1 MHNNWKNQLKD
12 KMNQR
17 EIKPDDALW
26 NKIEQNLNTEKP
38 KSSFWAYFS
47 VAASV
52 LLLIL
57 IGLGTYFYP
66 EKSMP
71 KVAIQNTSS
80 APSKGIEI
88 QQVKPK
94 ITTKKT
100 EIESETYEVQPKEKT
115 QIATTATDDLAK
127 KKALKNEILQS
138 IQQIDDLLATHPEL
152 KDSLQKKSSAMRYVS
167 AQELLA
173 SVENEKMPQTPYE
186 YVNMDTQQLLAQ
198 VEDEILS
205 EKSPQF
211 LDFISKNLKK
221 IHLAIQNKISK

>member
-1 MHNNWKNQLKD
+1 MHNNNWKNQLQD

-38 KSSFWAYFS
+38 KSFFWTYFS

-52 LLLIL
+52 LLLI
-57 IGLGTYFYP
+57 GLGIYFYP
-66 EKSMP
+66 EKSTP
-71 KVAIQNTSS
+71 KVVVQQTTSV
-80 APSKGIEI
+80 PEIKVETHKIE
-88 QQVKPK
+88 PK
-94 ITTKKT
+94 INTKET
-100 EIESETYEVQPKEKT
+100 EIESKTYEVQPKEKT
-115 QIATTATDDLAK
+115 QIAAATPTDDLAK

-138 IQQIDDLLATHPEL
+138 IQQIDDLLAAHPEL
-152 KDSLQKKSSAMRYVS
+152 KDSLQKNAPNTSYIS

-186 YVNMDTQQLLAQ
+186 YVNMNSQQLLAQ
-198 VEDEILS
+198 VEDEIFS
-205 EKSPQF
+205 EKSPQL

-221 IHLAIQNKISK
+221 IHLALQNKISK

>member
-17 EIKPDDALW
+17 EIKPDDTLW
-26 NKIEQNLNTEKP
+26 NKIEQDLNTGKL
-38 KSSFWAYFS
+38 KSFFWTYFS

-52 LLLIL
+52 LLLI
-57 IGLGTYFYP
+57 GLGIYLYP
-66 EKSMP
+66 EKSTP
-71 KVAIQNTSS
+71 KVATQNISS

-100 EIESETYEVQPKEKT
+100 EIESKTYEVQPKEKT
-115 QIATTATDDLAK
+115 QIATTTTDDLAK

-138 IQQIDDLLATHPEL
+138 IQQIDDLLAAHPEL
-152 KDSLQKKSSAMRYVS
+152 KDSLQKKSPAMRYVS

-198 VEDEILS
+198 VEDEIFS
-205 EKSPQF
+205 EKSPQL

-221 IHLAIQNKISK
+221 IHLALQNKISK

>member
-52 LLLIL
+52 LLLI
-57 IGLGTYFYP
+57 GLGIYFYP
-66 EKSMP
+66 EKSIP

-80 APSKGIEI
+80 DSSKAIEI
-88 QQVKPK
+88 LQVKPK
-94 ITTKKT
+94 IITEKT
-100 EIESETYEVQPKEKT
+100 ETETKDHEVQPKEKT

-138 IQQIDDLLATHPEL
+138 IQQIDDLLAAHPEL
-152 KDSLQKKSSAMRYVS
+152 KDSLQKNAPTRSYIS

-186 YVNMDTQQLLAQ
+186 YVNMDSQQLLAQ
-198 VEDEILS
+198 VEDEIFS
-205 EKSPQF
+205 EKSPQL

-221 IHLAIQNKISK
+221 IHLALQNKISK